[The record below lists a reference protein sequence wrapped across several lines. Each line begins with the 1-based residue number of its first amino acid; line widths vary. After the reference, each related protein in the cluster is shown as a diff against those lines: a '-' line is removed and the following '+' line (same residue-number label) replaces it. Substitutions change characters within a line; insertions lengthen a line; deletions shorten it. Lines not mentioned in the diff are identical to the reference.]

1 MYKSSSLPWI
11 LQPIKKKKKK
21 KKSNKLR
28 LMLMYHHHTKFG
40 YKRWS
45 SSEDMF
51 WTSSDTWKDIQKDRQ
66 TVMPVHPPYSDSIS
80 STPSTQWF
88 QYTLL
93 NFVTGEQNTVAGDG
107 SRSSKQVQTCE
118 VRSRSNNNNHSKQKA
133 HSDRQPRTATSTAY
147 LKSLPNLLLMLVFA
161 DAGKCINHRC

>member
-1 MYKSSSLPWI
+1 M
-11 LQPIKKKKKK
+11 
-21 KKSNKLR
+21 
-28 LMLMYHHHTKFG
+28 MYHHHSKFG

-45 SSEDMF
+45 SSEDMFWTSSDMF

-66 TVMPVHPPYSDSIS
+66 TVMPVHPPYSDSVS

-88 QYTLL
+88 QYMLL

-118 VRSRSNNNNHSKQKA
+118 VRSRSNNNNTASRVLNSLSKKPPKPPFNVSFCRCRKMHQ
-133 HSDRQPRTATSTAY
+133 S
-147 LKSLPNLLLMLVFA
+147 LLLNACDNYL
-161 DAGKCINHRC
+161 DKCVHGQGHTIQIM